1 MPIIEWNPPR
11 LTDHEI
17 EAQLGDNSGLVGVDR
32 NRMSRLLC
40 EQLAFG
46 IASRTLNSFEVTDV
60 LQALE
65 GHSTRGHVE
74 IRPFNR
80 HPLKG
85 LMHAHFLQATFL
97 PKNIANE
104 IKTARGKAQLE
115 SVLEDD
121 SLSDD
126 DKAKLIAYK
135 ATVEMFESRSSR
147 NALTGEWIIYAEHQG
162 HRYYLALASHTEKND
177 MVIYN
182 RMMER
187 CEKHFQDIIL
197 SVTR

>member
-46 IASRTLNSFEVTDV
+46 MTSRTLNSFGVTDV

-65 GHSTRGHVE
+65 GYRTRGHVE
-74 IRPFNR
+74 VRPFNR

-85 LMHAHFLQATFL
+85 LLHAHFLQAAFL
-97 PKNIANE
+97 QKNIDNE
-104 IKTARGKAQLE
+104 MKTVRGKAQLD
-115 SVLEDD
+115 SVFEDD

-126 DKAKLIAYK
+126 DKAKHIAHK
-135 ATVEMFESRSSR
+135 ATVGMFESRSSH

-162 HRYYLALASHTEKND
+162 QQYYLAIASHTEDD

-187 CEKHFQDIIL
+187 CEKHFQDVIL